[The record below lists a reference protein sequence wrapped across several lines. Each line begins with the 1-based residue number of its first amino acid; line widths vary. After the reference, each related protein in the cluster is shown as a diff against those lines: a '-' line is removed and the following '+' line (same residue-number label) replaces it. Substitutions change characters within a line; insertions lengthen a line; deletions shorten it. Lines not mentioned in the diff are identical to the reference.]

1 MTKYIDPEFVFNKF
15 KELCNDK
22 YFVDK
27 SNIINEFNKNC
38 TNFCNR
44 YICITRPKGFGKS
57 SIAYMLTS
65 YYGKS
70 FTNSKELFDGLNV
83 SKDAQYE
90 KYRGKYHTLY
100 INFLENVEQLKTLRE
115 YLFFF

>member
-1 MTKYIDPEFVFNKF
+1 LENP
-15 KELCNDK
+15 
-22 YFVDK
+22 
-27 SNIINEFNKNC
+27 
-38 TNFCNR
+38 
-44 YICITRPKGFGKS
+44 
-57 SIAYMLTS
+57 SIVYMLTF